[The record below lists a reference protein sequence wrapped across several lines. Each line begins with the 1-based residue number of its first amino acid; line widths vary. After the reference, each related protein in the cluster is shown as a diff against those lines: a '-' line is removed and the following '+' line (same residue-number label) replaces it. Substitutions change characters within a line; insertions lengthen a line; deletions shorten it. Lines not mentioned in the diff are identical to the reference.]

1 MIISLVVALAKDNA
15 IGANNKLLWHLPND
29 LKFFKN
35 LTWGMPIIMG
45 RKTFVSIAGKP
56 LPGRIN
62 IVITRNKSSLPPQE
76 NLWVVSSLEEA
87 IERATDTDCNE
98 VFVIGG
104 GEIYNQTISIAD
116 KIYST
121 RVDGSFS
128 EATVFF
134 PTIDETNFQLI
145 DVVSME
151 KDEKHAFGYTFETWK
166 KIIQS

>member
-1 MIISLVVALAKDNA
+1 MIISLVVALAEDNA

-62 IVITRNKSSLPPQE
+62 IVITRDKNSLPSQE

-87 IERATDTDCNE
+87 IERATETDCNE

-104 GEIYNQTISIAD
+104 GEIYNQSISIAD
-116 KIYST
+116 KIYLT
-121 RVDGSFS
+121 RVDGSFR

-134 PTIDETNFQLI
+134 PKLDEAKFKLI
-145 DVVSME
+145 DTVSMH
-151 KDEKHAFGYTFETWK
+151 KDEKHLFGYSFETWE
-166 KIIQS
+166 KIIQ

>member
-62 IVITRNKSSLPPQE
+62 IVITRDKSSLPAQE
-76 NLWVVSSLEEA
+76 NLWVVSSVEEA
-87 IERATDTDCNE
+87 IEKASETDCNE
-98 VFVIGG
+98 AFIIGG
-104 GEIYNQTISIAD
+104 GEIYNQSISIAD
-116 KIYST
+116 KIYLT
-121 RVDGSFS
+121 RVDGNFM

-134 PTIDETNFQLI
+134 PKLDEADFKLI
-145 DVVSME
+145 DSVTMH
-151 KDEKHAFGYTFETWK
+151 KDEKHLFGYSFETWE

>member
-1 MIISLVVALAKDNA
+1 MIISLVVAFAKDNA

-62 IVITRNKSSLPPQE
+62 IVITRDKSSLPVQE
-76 NLWVVSSLEEA
+76 NLWVVSSIEDA
-87 IERATDTDCNE
+87 IEKASETDCNE
-98 VFVIGG
+98 AFIIGG
-104 GEIYNQTISIAD
+104 GEIYKQSISIAN
-116 KIYST
+116 KIYLT
-121 RVDGSFS
+121 RVDAVFS
-128 EATVFF
+128 DATVFF
-134 PTIDETNFQLI
+134 PILDEKSFQLI
-145 DVVSME
+145 DSVPME
-151 KDEKHAFGYTFETWK
+151 KDEKHSFPYTFETWE